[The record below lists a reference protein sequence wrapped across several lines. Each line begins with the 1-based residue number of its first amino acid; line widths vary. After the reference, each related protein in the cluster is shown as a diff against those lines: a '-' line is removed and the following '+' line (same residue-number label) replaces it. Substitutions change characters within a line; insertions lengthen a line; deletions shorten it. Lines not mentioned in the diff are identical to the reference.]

1 VSNRVHGP
9 GGSRR
14 RRLHLT
20 SAAALLI
27 GVVLVGVFGVAAAS
41 GRIDPTTGSGRL
53 ASTQPAR
60 AGSHALPS
68 SKIFRSLLAT
78 GTIGTAAGFE
88 DNDGNL
94 VPETLTDWNSFA
106 PAAWT
111 GTAPY
116 QTATGSADGFKFLG
130 LTDAQA
136 VTSDTGFA
144 GGVKQNDVCPSV
156 IGSKA
161 QNKDDLARAYIASK
175 TVGTHVYLEIA
186 WVRIPQNTVSADAHI
201 AFEFNQSKTACA
213 NNDGLVQR
221 TDGDLLL
228 LYDFQSGT
236 ATISIETWSAADS
249 AWSAPVSLTD
259 AGTAE
264 ATVNTADVTDA
275 LAPGGPET
283 LGPLEFGEAGIDL
296 TAAFLDLSGGG
307 RACEQFGDAHIFS
320 RSSGSGDTSQL
331 QDLVGPTPVDLSNC
345 ASPDI
350 TTGLSATTGTPGA
363 TVHDTATLTGA
374 TAAAGGS
381 VTYTVYTDSACTTG
395 AIDAGTKTV
404 TNGIVPQSNTITFN
418 TPGDFY
424 WQAAYSGDDNNNPA
438 TSTCTDEH
446 LVINKLTPTV
456 ATDVHDANGIVTSA
470 PIGST
475 VHDVATVSGTHGTPT
490 GSVTFTLYS
499 GNSTCQGTGTD
510 SSAVNL
516 VAGSASSGNAT
527 VPVGGLSYI
536 AHYSGDATY
545 LAGDGPCEPL
555 TATKLTPT
563 VATDVHN
570 ADGVVTSAPIGST
583 VHDVATVSGAQGTPT
598 GSVTFTVYS
607 GNTTCQGDGTTS
619 SAVNLVAGSAAS
631 GNATVPVGGLSY
643 IAHYSGDATYLAGE
657 GPCEPLAATKLTPTV
672 VTDVHNADG
681 VVTSVPIGS
690 TVHDVAT
697 VSGTQG
703 TPTGSVTFTLFSGN
717 TTCQGEGS
725 TSDSIDLVDGSAASG
740 DATVPVGG
748 LSYIAHYSGDAT
760 YLAGDGPCE
769 PLAAGKLSP
778 TIATTLSDTEV
789 LVGSTVH
796 DSATLSGATSDAG
809 GTVTYTVYSDINCTQ
824 NPQDAGTADVSGG
837 DVGNSNGIQFNN
849 AGDFYWQAVYS
860 GDDSNN
866 GATSPCNSENN
877 EHLLV
882 DSPSISITKNP
893 KAQSINSGGTANFT
907 ITVTNTGTTTLT
919 NVTVTDAQAP
929 GCANSAIGTL
939 TAGQSTSYNC
949 SLAGV
954 TSSFTNSATATGTPP
969 VGPNVTAT
977 DTAPVT
983 VNPVIPPPPAPP
995 APTID
1000 LSITKTGAPNPATVG
1015 NQVTWTMVVT
1025 NNGPSGAT
1033 GVTVADPVPAGTTFV
1048 SVATTQGTCTGGAAV
1063 SCQLGSMAAGSS
1075 VTITLVTLASTKGTL
1090 TNTATTVG
1098 NEAETNTA
1106 NNTATASV
1114 VVNGAFVPT
1123 PPVRYCTA
1131 INVAPKRTLFVG
1143 RKTTLT
1149 LKVTQNGKA
1158 VAGIRI
1164 RIKGAS
1170 LSITTGRSNA
1180 KGLVKVTVK
1189 PKRAGI
1195 LSFAPVS
1202 SKGCANPRLGVTG
1215 VFTPPVTG

>member
-1 VSNRVHGP
+1 VSKRTF
-9 GGSRR
+9 GSGTGRTRR
-14 RRLHLT
+14 PKVT
-20 SAAALLI
+20 SALA
-27 GVVLVGVFGVAAAS
+27 VLGFAVAFSMFGVAAAS
-41 GRIDPTTGSGRL
+41 GQSARL
-53 ASTQPAR
+53 ARPAATHSTNASARIPRPA
-60 AGSHALPS
+60 S
-68 SKIFRSLLAT
+68 SITRFLLAT
-78 GTIGTAAGFE
+78 GAVGTAAGFE

-94 VPETLTDWNSFA
+94 VPEGLTDWNSFA
-106 PAAWT
+106 PVTWT

-116 QTATGSADGFKFLG
+116 QQATGSSGGFTFLG
-130 LTDAQA
+130 LSDAVA
-136 VTSDTGFA
+136 TASDTAFS
-144 GGVKQNDVCPSV
+144 GGAKQDKDCPATDP
-156 IGSKA
+156 SKA
-161 QNKDDLARAYIASK
+161 PNKDDLVRAYIASK
-175 TVGTHVYLEIA
+175 QVGGHTYLMLG
-186 WVRIPQNTVSADAHI
+186 WVRIPQNTTSADAHV
-201 AFEFNQSKTACA
+201 AFEFNQSKTPCS
-213 NNDGLVQR
+213 NGDGLVPR
-221 TDGDLLL
+221 SEGDLLV
-228 LYDFQSGT
+228 LYDFQSGSPAISLATWDAT
-236 ATISIETWSAADS
+236 AGVWR
-249 AWSAPVSLTD
+249 APVSLTGN
-259 AGTAE
+259 GTAE
-264 ATVNTADVTDA
+264 AAVNSGDVADQLPNPD
-275 LAPGGPET
+275 ET
-283 LGPLEFGEAGIDL
+283 LGALEFGEAGIDL
-296 TAAFLDLSGGG
+296 TAAIGDLSGGG
-307 RACEQFGDAHIFS
+307 KTCEQFGTTLALS
-320 RSSGSGDTSQL
+320 RSSGSSDSAQME
-331 QDLVGPTPVDLSNC
+331 DRVGPAPLDISNC
-345 ASPDI
+345 GSPTI
-350 TTGLSATTGTPGA
+350 STTLSATTGTPG
-363 TVHDTATLTGA
+363 TSVHDSSALSGGNSPGGTVNYAVYSDNQCKNLVADLTPSPNTFAAGA
-374 TAAAGGS
+374 TPP
-381 VTYTVYTDSACTTG
+381 DSLAH
-395 AIDAGTKTV
+395 
-404 TNGIVPQSNTITFN
+404 TFN
-418 TPGDFY
+418 SEGDFY
-424 WQAAYSGDDNNNPA
+424 FQAVYSGDDNNNGA

-446 LVINKLTPTV
+446 LVIAKVTPTV
-456 ATDVHDANGIVTSA
+456 ATDVHNASGTVTSA

-570 ADGVVTSAPIGST
+570 ADGIVTSAPIGST
-583 VHDVATVSGAQGTPT
+583 VHDVATVSGGLGTPT
-598 GSVTFTVYS
+598 GSVTFTLFS
-607 GNTTCQGDGTTS
+607 GNTTCQGTGVTS
-619 SAVNLVAGSAAS
+619 NSIALASGSASS
-631 GNATVPVGGLSY
+631 GDTTVPVGGLSY
-643 IAHYSGDATYLAGE
+643 KAHYLGDDTYTTGD
-657 GPCEPLAATKLTPTV
+657 GPCEPLTGSKLTPTV
-672 VTDVHNADG
+672 ATDVHDANG
-681 VVTSVPIGS
+681 VVTSAPIGS

-740 DATVPVGG
+740 DAAVPVGG
-748 LSYIAHYSGDAT
+748 LSYIAHYAGDAT

-809 GTVTYTVYSDINCTQ
+809 GTVTYTVYSDVNCTQ

-837 DVGNSNGIQFNN
+837 DVGNSSGVQFNN

-866 GATSPCNSENN
+866 GATSPCNSEEG

-893 KAQSINSGGTANFT
+893 KSQSIDSGGTANFT

-939 TAGQSTSYNC
+939 TAGQSTSYTC

-954 TSSFTNSATATGTPP
+954 TSSFTNSATATGHPP
-969 VGPNVTAT
+969 VGPDVTAT

-1090 TNTATTVG
+1090 TNTATTGG
-1098 NEAETNTA
+1098 NETETNTA

>member
-1 VSNRVHGP
+1 VSKRVLGP

-41 GRIDPTTGSGRL
+41 GRIDPTTGSGRP

-60 AGSHALPS
+60 AGSHARPS
-68 SKIFRSLLAT
+68 SKIFRSLLST
-78 GTIGTAAGFE
+78 GSIGTAAGFE

-106 PAAWT
+106 PVEWT

-213 NNDGLVQR
+213 NNDGLVER

-228 LYDFQSGT
+228 LYDFQSGA
-236 ATISIETWSAADS
+236 ATISLETWSAADS
-249 AWSAPVSLTD
+249 AWSAPISLSGN
-259 AGTAE
+259 GTAE
-264 ATVNTADVTDA
+264 ATVNTADVTDQ
-275 LAPGGPET
+275 LAPDAPET
-283 LGPLEFGEAGIDL
+283 LGALEFGEAGIDL
-296 TAAFLDLSGGG
+296 TSAFLDLSQGG
-307 RACEQFGDAHIFS
+307 RACEQFGNAHIFS
-320 RSSGSGDTSQL
+320 RSSGSGDVSQL

-363 TVHDTATLTGA
+363 AVHDTATLTGA
-374 TAAAGGS
+374 TADAGGT

-395 AIDAGTKTV
+395 AVDAGTKTV
-404 TNGIVPQSNTITFN
+404 TNGVVPQSNTITFN

-446 LVINKLTPTV
+446 LVINKLAPTV

-516 VAGSASSGNAT
+516 LAGSASSGNAT

-545 LAGDGPCEPL
+545 LAGD
-555 TATKLTPT
+555 
-563 VATDVHN
+563 
-570 ADGVVTSAPIGST
+570 
-583 VHDVATVSGAQGTPT
+583 
-598 GSVTFTVYS
+598 
-607 GNTTCQGDGTTS
+607 
-619 SAVNLVAGSAAS
+619 
-631 GNATVPVGGLSY
+631 
-643 IAHYSGDATYLAGE
+643 

-796 DSATLSGATSDAG
+796 DSAALSGATSDAG

-893 KAQSINSGGTANFT
+893 KSQTIDSGGTANFT

-939 TAGQSTSYNC
+939 TAGQSTSYTC

-954 TSSFTNSATATGTPP
+954 TSSFTNSATATGHPP
-969 VGPNVTAT
+969 VGPDVTAT

-1098 NEAETNTA
+1098 NETETNTA

-1170 LSITTGRSNA
+1170 LSLTTSRSNA

>member
-1 VSNRVHGP
+1 VSKRVLGP

-60 AGSHALPS
+60 AGSHARPS

-94 VPETLTDWNSFA
+94 VPESLTDWNSFA
-106 PAAWT
+106 PVTWT

-213 NNDGLVQR
+213 NNDGLVER

-228 LYDFQSGT
+228 LYDFQSGA
-236 ATISIETWSAADS
+236 ATISLETWSAADS
-249 AWSAPVSLTD
+249 AWSAPISLSGN
-259 AGTAE
+259 GTAE
-264 ATVNTADVTDA
+264 ATVNTADVTDQ
-275 LAPGGPET
+275 LAPDAPET
-283 LGPLEFGEAGIDL
+283 LGALEFGEAGIDL
-296 TAAFLDLSGGG
+296 TSAFLDLSQGG
-307 RACEQFGDAHIFS
+307 RACEQFGNAHIFS
-320 RSSGSGDTSQL
+320 RSSGSGDVSQL

-374 TAAAGGS
+374 TADAGGT

-395 AIDAGTKTV
+395 AVDAGTKTV
-404 TNGIVPQSNTITFN
+404 TNGVVPQSNTITFN

-446 LVINKLTPTV
+446 LVINKLAPTV

-516 VAGSASSGNAT
+516 LAGSASSGNAT

-545 LAGDGPCEPL
+545 LAGD
-555 TATKLTPT
+555 
-563 VATDVHN
+563 
-570 ADGVVTSAPIGST
+570 
-583 VHDVATVSGAQGTPT
+583 
-598 GSVTFTVYS
+598 
-607 GNTTCQGDGTTS
+607 
-619 SAVNLVAGSAAS
+619 
-631 GNATVPVGGLSY
+631 
-643 IAHYSGDATYLAGE
+643 

-796 DSATLSGATSDAG
+796 DSAALSGATSDAG

-893 KAQSINSGGTANFT
+893 KSQTIDSGGTANFT

-939 TAGQSTSYNC
+939 TAGQSTSYTC

-954 TSSFTNSATATGTPP
+954 TSSFTNSATATGHPP
-969 VGPNVTAT
+969 VGPDVTAT

-1098 NEAETNTA
+1098 NETETNTA

-1170 LSITTGRSNA
+1170 LSLTTSRSNA
-1180 KGLVKVTVK
+1180 KGLVYVTVK

>member
-1 VSNRVHGP
+1 VSKRVLGP

-60 AGSHALPS
+60 AGSHARPS

-94 VPETLTDWNSFA
+94 VPESLTDWNSFA
-106 PAAWT
+106 PVTWT

-213 NNDGLVQR
+213 NNDGLVER

-228 LYDFQSGT
+228 LYDFQSGA
-236 ATISIETWSAADS
+236 ATISLETWSAADS
-249 AWSAPVSLTD
+249 AWSAPISLSGN
-259 AGTAE
+259 GTAE
-264 ATVNTADVTDA
+264 ATVNTADVTDQ
-275 LAPGGPET
+275 LAPDAPET
-283 LGPLEFGEAGIDL
+283 LGALEFGEAGIDL
-296 TAAFLDLSGGG
+296 TSAFLDLSQGG
-307 RACEQFGDAHIFS
+307 RACEQFGNAHIFS
-320 RSSGSGDTSQL
+320 RSSGSGDVSQL

-363 TVHDTATLTGA
+363 AVHDTATLTGA
-374 TAAAGGS
+374 TADAGGT

-395 AIDAGTKTV
+395 AVDAGTKTV
-404 TNGIVPQSNTITFN
+404 TNGVVPQSNTITFN

-446 LVINKLTPTV
+446 LVINKLAPTV

-516 VAGSASSGNAT
+516 LAGSASSGNAT

-545 LAGDGPCEPL
+545 LAGD
-555 TATKLTPT
+555 
-563 VATDVHN
+563 
-570 ADGVVTSAPIGST
+570 
-583 VHDVATVSGAQGTPT
+583 
-598 GSVTFTVYS
+598 
-607 GNTTCQGDGTTS
+607 
-619 SAVNLVAGSAAS
+619 
-631 GNATVPVGGLSY
+631 
-643 IAHYSGDATYLAGE
+643 

-796 DSATLSGATSDAG
+796 DSAALSGATSDAG

-893 KAQSINSGGTANFT
+893 KSQTIDSGGTANFT

-939 TAGQSTSYNC
+939 TAGQSTSYTC

-954 TSSFTNSATATGTPP
+954 TSSFTNSATATGHPP
-969 VGPNVTAT
+969 VGPDVTAT

-1098 NEAETNTA
+1098 NETETNTA

-1170 LSITTGRSNA
+1170 LSLTTSRSNA